1 MQKLSTILLVFF
13 LMLLPINIYGITELD
28 DEKSILI
35 TRSEIMKDVVFDGK
49 WTSYLEW
56 KNTSWNPIK
65 SDDSIVYHLRSAHQ
79 EDFIYLFVDVIAD
92 KKPDFNGDKAMI
104 CIDSENNKSEFLDDD
119 DYCFIVKLQ
128 ELNFFETLLNQQN
141 SVILQAKS
149 SSTSLEDL
157 EKITSREFI
166 GIGTVS
172 DKEDRYSTIPHASY
186 EFKIPIE
193 LIGRSDNYGFF
204 VNVFDSEEEM
214 NYSWPESIY
223 LEKWEIP
230 SPSLWGNLISPDK
243 SLPEFELPMLVIFSA
258 VTLIIIITSRSSK
271 ININYK

>member
-1 MQKLSTILLVFF
+1 MQKLSIILFVFF
-13 LMLLPINIYGITELD
+13 LILLPINVYGINELD
-28 DEKSILI
+28 NEKSILI

-65 SDDSIVYHLRSAHQ
+65 SNDDIVYHLRSAHQ
-79 EDFIYLFVDVIAD
+79 GDFIYLLVDVVVD

-104 CIDSENNKSEFLDDD
+104 CIDSKNNKSEFLDDD
-119 DYCFIVKLQ
+119 DYCFVVELQ
-128 ELNFFETLLNQQN
+128 ELNFFETLLNQQD

-172 DKEDRYSTIPHASY
+172 DKEDRYSTVPHASY
-186 EFKIPIE
+186 EFKIPTE

-204 VNVFDSEEEM
+204 INVFDSEEGI
-214 NYSWPESIY
+214 NYSWPENIH

-243 SLPEFELPMLVIFSA
+243 SLPEFELPMLIIFSA
-258 VTLIIIITSRSSK
+258 VTLIIIITSKTNK
-271 ININYK
+271 INMNYK

>member
-1 MQKLSTILLVFF
+1 
-13 LMLLPINIYGITELD
+13 MLLPINIYGINELD

-35 TRSEIMKDVVFDGK
+35 TRSEVMKDVVFDGK

-56 KNTSWNPIK
+56 KNTSWNQIK
-65 SDDSIVYHLRSAHQ
+65 SNDNTVYHLRSAHQ
-79 EDFIYLFVDVIAD
+79 GDFIYLFVDVVAD
-92 KKPDFNGDKAMI
+92 EEPDFNGDKAMV
-104 CIDSENNKSEFLDDD
+104 CIDSKNNKSEFLDDD
-119 DYCFIVKLQ
+119 DYCFVVELQ
-128 ELNFFETLLNQQN
+128 ESDFFKTLLNQQD
-141 SVILQAKS
+141 SAILQSKS
-149 SSTSLEDL
+149 SYTSLEGL
-157 EKITSREFI
+157 EKITSREFV

-172 DKEDRYSTIPHASY
+172 DKEDRYSSIPHASY
-186 EFKIPIE
+186 EFKIPTE

-204 VNVFDSEEEM
+204 VNVFDSEDGT
-214 NYSWPESIY
+214 NYSWPESIN

-243 SLPEFELPMLVIFSA
+243 SLPEFELPILVIFSA

>member
-1 MQKLSTILLVFF
+1 MQKLSTISLIFF

-35 TRSEIMKDVVFDGK
+35 TRSDFMEEIVFDGK

-65 SDDSIVYHLRSAHQ
+65 SNDNIMYHLRSAHQ
-79 EDFIYLFVDVIAD
+79 GDFIYLFLDVVAD
-92 KKPDFNGDKAMI
+92 EKPDFNGDKAII
-104 CIDSENNKSEFLDDD
+104 CIDSKNNKSEFLDDD
-119 DYCFIVKLQ
+119 DYCFVVELQ
-128 ELNFFETLLNQQN
+128 ESNFFKALLNQQD

-149 SSTSLEDL
+149 SSESFEDL
-157 EKITSREFI
+157 EKITSEEFI

-172 DKEDRYSTIPHASY
+172 DKEDRYSSIPHASY
-186 EFKIPIE
+186 EFKIPTE

-204 VNVFDSEEEM
+204 VNVFDSEEGI
-214 NYSWPESIY
+214 NYSWPENIH

-230 SPSLWGNLISPDK
+230 SPSLWGNLVSPDK

-258 VTLIIIITSRSSK
+258 VTLIIIITSKTNK